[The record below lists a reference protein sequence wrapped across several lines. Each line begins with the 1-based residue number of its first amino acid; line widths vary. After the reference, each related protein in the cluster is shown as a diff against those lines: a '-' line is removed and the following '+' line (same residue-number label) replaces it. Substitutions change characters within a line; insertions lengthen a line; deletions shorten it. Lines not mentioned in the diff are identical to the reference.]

1 MPVAEHNL
9 DRGELFP
16 LSLSQRNIWDLE
28 RSFAGTSIN
37 NISTTIRIRGRL
49 DFPLLQRSL
58 NLVLASDESLRAR
71 LLLQNGEPYQYH
83 APFSP
88 EQFPVFDFSLSS
100 RRSLEHWEE
109 TMTRE
114 VLPLFDAPLYRFVL
128 FRTGE
133 HEGGVLVKTHHII
146 SDGWSQVLLCNRIAE
161 VYLQLL
167 TGSVPEL
174 PPSPSYRLHVE
185 TEQRYLASPACARD
199 TEYWRETLL
208 GAGEPARVKETR
220 GAALSPVGRRRTF
233 EFSEVLNHAIYA
245 FCLRQRVAPFA
256 VFYMALAIYLRRMGA
271 SERFTIGVPIFNRMD
286 LTERGTTGMFVST
299 LPFCGA
305 LDDNWSFLD
314 FNEDLADRWYDL
326 LRHQRLPYSN
336 IEALAAERGAAADRL
351 FHLALSYQ
359 DSRIFESRDASVLF
373 TGRWHYSGYQSEQLC
388 IHLSNM
394 WDHKCYSVDYDY
406 LAQVFSEREIES
418 LHGYLTNILQEAL
431 LYPERPI
438 SKLSILGPEE
448 KEKVLYT
455 FNRTA
460 RLLHPRSLFEE
471 FSRTAEASGGRVALI
486 CGGRRTTYRALLE
499 AAGRYDAALRR
510 LCPEEK
516 LVAAILLPRCTALLE
531 ALAGV
536 MRGGHAWL
544 LMSYDLP
551 EKRIAEILRRSGAAA
566 VITDAAGA
574 KRLAPAGISLPVL
587 DVASVSDGAYV
598 PPPSRSE
605 PNDLAYV
612 VYTSGSTGAP
622 KGVEIEQ
629 RSLLNFAD
637 AMAPLYGQ
645 GAVLSLCSVGFDA
658 FLIESASAL
667 FAGRTIVL
675 ATDEEAEDPNRLAQL
690 ILNYAVGFL
699 STTPSRLD
707 ACLANPRFLEAAE
720 KLDTVLCGGEAFSG
734 ELLGRLRL
742 HTGARIYNQYGPSE
756 TTVGV
761 SVKLLNDCDRITIG
775 KPMPNCR
782 LYVLDDRLAPLP
794 IGVYGSLYVGGVCVG
809 RGYRNEPEMTAESFL
824 ESPFEPGERIYR
836 TGDAAAWTAAGEI
849 VLAGRLDRQ
858 VKLRGLRVEPQEAA
872 VCLAGYP
879 GVQKAAARVFEV
891 RGQSILAAYYTSE
904 TPLDEAEIVAHLSD
918 YLPRYMIPTHLE
930 RLEAIPLTPSGKVD
944 EARLPAPPAPDDDAA
959 APDGPRQAEI
969 LDMFRRTLR
978 QPDIGAGGDY
988 FQYGGNSLSAMET
1001 IGEIEAR
1008 FGVRLRVSDLY
1019 ACRTARRLERYLS
1032 RAGAPE
1038 GAAAPIPCAPEAA
1051 RHPLTPGQESLYVQS
1066 RMDET
1071 GLAYNMP
1078 GALRLAARPDEA
1090 RLRLAF
1096 RRLIE
1101 TEETLRTAFL
1111 MEDGGVWQKILPSA
1125 PFQLPVFSAPDF
1137 DTARR
1142 LFVRPFDL
1150 TKPPLLRAALWSGT
1164 DGAWTL
1170 FLDMH
1175 HLVGDGLT
1183 TPILLRRLDAFYRGE
1198 ESAAGTLTYKDY
1210 AHWLRHRDEP
1220 EVSACRDWWRETL
1233 SDLPDPL
1240 ELPYDRRAD
1249 GFDFRGGRVD
1259 AALSP
1264 DLSRRCDAYCAEK
1277 GITPYALFASAF
1289 SLVLSK
1295 LTGAQDLI
1303 VGTPVSGRMRPEL
1316 QEMCGL
1322 FMGTLPLRLRP
1333 AADLSVSGYLA
1344 ATGRDVMALLD
1355 HQALPLEEIVSLLNL
1370 PRQVGRN
1377 ALFRVLFS
1385 LRPTDAE
1392 GFSLCGA
1399 PAEYV
1404 PIPTETAKLDLSLE
1418 VSRGKDGYAL
1428 HFEYAAALF
1437 DEATVRY
1444 HARCTAA
1451 ALTALLADDG
1461 ARLGDVLPLA
1471 PEDRLVLLERP
1482 RRLRTPYQDDCLD
1495 RMIAESALLTPDAP
1509 AVLWHG
1515 RALTYAALLARAEA
1529 VAGQLQAAGVKPGDR
1544 VALSCARTP
1553 DLFASLIGILMA
1565 GCAYIPVLPS
1575 FPTKRIVHMLETAGA
1590 VLLLCDAESRRALSA
1605 ALPCRLLVLSDAHA
1619 AFAPPEGRTSTD
1631 LIHIL
1636 FTSGSTG
1643 RPKGVMLTHRSI
1655 ANLLPNI
1662 RAVMEDVPG
1671 PVLCSTN
1678 MIFDTFITESL
1689 LPLCMGKCVALADEE
1704 EMLLPWRLAALMRQ
1718 TGSTVMQLT
1727 PSRLQMCLGSTDFAA
1742 AAAGLKVLILAGE
1755 ALTAHLLA
1763 SFAAVSGAAVV
1774 NLYGPTEAA
1783 VYVTGGAQDAS
1794 RRVTIG
1800 KPLSNCRVYILD
1812 GMDRPVLPTARGEL
1826 CLAGE
1831 CLSPGYAGDEEK
1843 TAACFV
1849 PDPFVPG
1856 ARMYRSGDIGRLLLS
1871 GEIEFCGRRDAQ
1883 IKLNGQRVELGEI
1896 DGALLGAGA
1905 AQAVTI
1911 AVPGADGSLSLCAF
1925 LTAKEGA
1932 PLDAEALRRALRET
1946 LPAYMIPSEIVI
1958 LDRMPYTASGKADL
1972 VALRAR
1978 QASARAESGTAEPKN
1993 TDGGRAH
2000 ASVPEEAS
2008 EAPHEKPRLPTSP
2021 ESAKTLPAPD
2031 GASSP
2036 DKPVSSPATDNVV
2049 SFPLKPAAPKKAL
2062 PAAPHA
2068 PDGAA
2073 PPEPLTADDLAVIWR
2088 AALRRE
2094 AVDPNRSFF
2103 EQGGTSLL
2111 ALSVLTRYFD
2121 RGLTM
2126 SLTEFYD
2133 HPTLSAQAGLLAPA
2147 PEEPSDPEAPDDV
2160 FSASVS
2166 AAEAAEA
2173 AEPPLP
2179 ARVPAIVSRGV
2190 RPLGTVF
2197 VTGATGFLGAHLA
2210 RSLLDAGATRLICL
2224 TRDGARE
2231 RLLDNLTCYF
2241 GGEWVQSRASQLSV
2255 VRGDIG
2261 KRRFALDDAAHA
2273 ALAAQVNMVVNAAA
2287 DIRHFAA
2294 DNNHMRSNVQGAKNA
2309 AIFALRAGA
2318 RLSHISTVSVAGDY
2332 LPAAPA
2338 AHVAFSEE
2346 DCDIGQNWRDNIY
2359 TKTKLLGEAEV
2370 YAAVLKGLEARVFR
2384 IGRLV
2389 GRASD
2394 GMFQRRPVGNR
2405 FYDLFRALAVLEA
2418 IPASAGALLVDLTPV
2433 DVCAEAVVALS
2444 GAPNTAYHIMSP
2456 APMTLETLA
2465 RTVLPHV
2472 RVLPDEAFRGL
2483 LSDRLREGGGSMLAP
2498 AVEFFSQQS
2507 AGPGRISP
2515 TAARTFAAL
2524 DAAGF
2529 HWPSPAPALLLRQ
2542 FVPTFPIKE
2551 RAGDGFGL

>member
-1 MPVAEHNL
+1 MPVAERNL
-9 DRGELFP
+9 SRDEIFP

-71 LLLQNGEPYQYH
+71 LLLQSGQPYQYH
-83 APFSP
+83 AAFSP

-100 RRSLEHWEE
+100 RHSLEHWEE

-114 VLPLFDAPLYRFVL
+114 VMPLFDAPLYRFVL

-167 TGSVPEL
+167 SGSVPEL
-174 PPSPSYRLHVE
+174 PPSPSYRLHVDA
-185 TEQRYLASPACARD
+185 EQSYLSSPACARD
-199 TEYWRETLL
+199 TEYWRETLQN
-208 GAGEPARVKETR
+208 AGEPARVKETR

-286 LTERGTTGMFVST
+286 LTERQTTGMFVST
-299 LPFCGA
+299 LPFCGM
-305 LDDNWSFLD
+305 LDDGWSFLD

-326 LRHQRLPYSN
+326 LRYQRLPFSH
-336 IEALAAERGAAADRL
+336 IESLAAERGAAAGRL

-406 LAQVFSEREIES
+406 LAQVFSEREIED

-431 LYPERPI
+431 LYPDRPI

-460 RLLHPRSLFEE
+460 RLLPPRSLFEE
-471 FSRTAEASGGRVALI
+471 FSRTVSASGGRVALI
-486 CGGRRTTYRALLE
+486 CGGKRLTYRALLD

-510 LCPEEK
+510 LCPAEK
-516 LVAAILLPRCTALLE
+516 LIAAILLPRRSALFE

-536 MRGGHAWL
+536 MRGGNAWL
-544 LMSYDLP
+544 LMPYDLP
-551 EKRIAEILRRSGAAA
+551 QKRVVEILRRSGAA
-566 VITDAAGA
+566 VVLTDGDGAG
-574 KRLAPAGISLPVL
+574 RLASAGVSIPVL
-587 DVASVSDGAYV
+587 DVGTVSEGAYV
-598 PPPSRSE
+598 PPPAKAE
-605 PNDLAYV
+605 PGDLAYV

-658 FLIESASAL
+658 FLIESAAAL
-667 FAGRTIVL
+667 LAGRTIVL
-675 ATDEEAEDPNRLAQL
+675 ATEEEAEDPNRLAQL

-707 ACLANPRFLEAAE
+707 ACLADPRFLKTAE

-794 IGVYGSLYVGGVCVG
+794 VGVYGNLYVGGVCVG
-809 RGYRNEPEMTAESFL
+809 RGYRNEPEMTAESFF
-824 ESPFEPGERIYR
+824 ESPFEPGERLYR
-836 TGDAAAWTAAGEI
+836 TGDVAAWTAAGEI

-858 VKLRGLRVEPQEAA
+858 VKLRGLRVEPQEVA

-879 GVQKAAARVFEV
+879 GVGKAAARVFEM
-891 RGQSILAAYYTSE
+891 RGQSILAAYYTAE
-904 TPLDEAEIVAHLSD
+904 TPLDEADLIAYLSG

-930 RLEAIPLTPSGKVD
+930 RLDGIPLTPSGKVD
-944 EARLPAPPAPDDDAA
+944 EAKLPAPPASDDAAA

-969 LDMFRRTLR
+969 LDIFRRTLH

-1001 IGEIEAR
+1001 IGEVEAR

-1019 ACRTARRLERYLS
+1019 AYRTARRLERYLFRS
-1032 RAGAPE
+1032 DAPE
-1038 GAAAPIPCAPEAA
+1038 GAAAAPIPPAPAA
-1051 RHPLTPGQESLYVQS
+1051 AHYPLTPGQESLYVQS
-1066 RMDET
+1066 HMDET

-1078 GALRLAARPDEA
+1078 GALRLSARPDEM
-1090 RLRLAF
+1090 RLWRAF
-1096 RRLIE
+1096 QRLIE
-1101 TEETLRTAFL
+1101 GEETLRTAFV

-1125 PFQLPVFSAPDF
+1125 PFQMPVFSAPDF
-1137 DTARR
+1137 EAARR

-1150 TKPPLLRAALWSGT
+1150 TKPPLLHAALWTGT
-1164 DGAWTL
+1164 DGSWTL

-1175 HLVGDGLT
+1175 HLIGDGLT
-1183 TPILLRRLDAFYRGE
+1183 TPILLRRLDAFYRDE
-1198 ESAAGTLTYKDY
+1198 APAAPGLTYKDY
-1210 AHWLRHRDEP
+1210 AHWLRNRDEA
-1220 EVSACRDWWRETL
+1220 ETSACRDWWQGTL
-1233 SDLPDPL
+1233 SALPEPL
-1240 ELPYDRRAD
+1240 ELPCDRRAE
-1249 GFDFRGGRVD
+1249 GFDFKGGRVD
-1259 AALSP
+1259 APLSR

-1277 GITPYALFASAF
+1277 GLTPYALFVSAF

-1295 LTGAQDLI
+1295 LTDAEDLVI
-1303 VGTPVSGRMRPEL
+1303 GTPVSGRMRPEL

-1333 AADLSVSGYLA
+1333 REDLSADDYLA
-1344 ATGRDVMALLD
+1344 ATGREVMALLD
-1355 HQALPLEEIVSLLNL
+1355 HQTLPLEEIVSLLNL

-1385 LRPTDAE
+1385 LRPLDAE

-1399 PAEYV
+1399 TAAYL

-1418 VSRGKDGYAL
+1418 VSHGKDGWAL

-1444 HARCTAA
+1444 YARCMAA
-1451 ALTALLADDG
+1451 ALTAVLADGDVL
-1461 ARLGDVLPLA
+1461 LGEVLPLA
-1471 PEDRLVLLERP
+1471 PEDRLRLLERP
-1482 RRLRTPYQDDCLD
+1482 RRLRAPYQDDCLD
-1495 RMIAESALLTPDAP
+1495 RMIAESALLAPDTP

-1515 RALTYAALLARAEA
+1515 KTLTYAGLTARAA
-1529 VAGQLQAAGVKPGDR
+1529 DIAGQLQAAGVKPGDR

-1575 FPTKRIVHMLETAGA
+1575 FPTKRIVYMLETAGA
-1590 VLLLCDAESRRALSA
+1590 AALLCDAKSREGLPAT
-1605 ALPCRLLVLSDAHA
+1605 LPCRLLVLSDAHA
-1619 AFAPPEGRTSTD
+1619 EFQPPAGRKSTD

-1643 RPKGVMLTHRSI
+1643 QPKGVMLTHRSL
-1655 ANLLPNI
+1655 ANLLSSI
-1662 RAVMEDVPG
+1662 REIIEDVPG
-1671 PVLCSTN
+1671 KVLCSTN

-1689 LPLCMGKCVALADEE
+1689 LPLCMGKCVVLADED
-1704 EMLLPWRLAALMRQ
+1704 EMLLPWRLAALLRE

-1742 AAAGLKVLILAGE
+1742 AAAGLSVLILAGE
-1755 ALTAHLLA
+1755 ALTTHLLS
-1763 SFAAVSGAAVV
+1763 SFAAVSGASVV

-1783 VYVTGGAQDAS
+1783 VYVTGGRQEAS

-1800 KPLSNCRVYILD
+1800 RPLPNCRVYVLD
-1812 GMDRPVLPTARGEL
+1812 EKGRPALPTARGEL
-1826 CLAGE
+1826 HLAGE
-1831 CLSPGYAGDEEK
+1831 CLSLGYVGDEEK
-1843 TAACFV
+1843 TAASFV

-1856 ARMYRSGDIGRLLLS
+1856 AVMYRSGDIGRLLLS
-1871 GEIEFCGRRDAQ
+1871 GEIEFDGRRDAQ

-1896 DGALLGAGA
+1896 DGALLDAGA

-1911 AVPGADGSLSLCAF
+1911 AVPGADGSLSLRAF
-1925 LTAKEGA
+1925 VTAKESASPDG
-1932 PLDAEALRRALRET
+1932 EALRRALGET
-1946 LPAYMIPSEIVI
+1946 LPPYMIPSEIVI
-1958 LDRMPYTASGKADL
+1958 LDRMPHTASGKADL
-1972 VALRAR
+1972 VALRGWTPETRA
-1978 QASARAESGTAEPKN
+1978 ASKTEAAGTECAGPPEARAEADAP
-1993 TDGGRAH
+1993 
-2000 ASVPEEAS
+2000 SVPEREESPSPREDAS
-2008 EAPHEKPRLPTSP
+2008 PSGNAIPFLVAPQQ
-2021 ESAKTLPAPD
+2021 
-2031 GASSP
+2031 
-2036 DKPVSSPATDNVV
+2036 NVV
-2049 SFPLKPAAPKKAL
+2049 SFPLSPAAEEEIP
-2062 PAAPHA
+2062 PAADSSPA
-2068 PDGAA
+2068 GDPGDGRDAG
-2073 PPEPLTADDLAVIWR
+2073 LTAEDLAAIWR
-2088 AALRRE
+2088 GALKRE
-2094 AVDPNRSFF
+2094 EIDPDRSFF

-2111 ALSVLTRYFD
+2111 ALSILTRYFD

-2133 HPTLSAQAGLLAPA
+2133 HPTLSAQAGLLSPAPA
-2147 PEEPSDPEAPDDV
+2147 GEDDPGTPGAPLPASAGAAPAADEDAEES
-2160 FSASVS
+2160 
-2166 AAEAAEA
+2166 
-2173 AEPPLP
+2173 LP
-2179 ARVPAIVSRGV
+2179 ARVPAIVSRGM

-2197 VTGATGFLGAHLA
+2197 LTGATGFLGAHLA
-2210 RSLLDAGATRLICL
+2210 RALLDAGARRLICL

-2241 GGEWVQSRASQLSV
+2241 GGDWVQSHAPQLSV
-2255 VRGDIG
+2255 VRGDIA

-2273 ALAAQVNMVVNAAA
+2273 ALAAQVDMVVNAAA
-2287 DIRHFAA
+2287 DVRHFAA
-2294 DNNHMRSNVQGAKNA
+2294 DSNHMRTNVQGTKNA
-2309 AIFALRAGA
+2309 AAFALRAGA

-2338 AHVAFSEE
+2338 AHAAFSEE
-2346 DCDIGQNWRDNIY
+2346 DCDVGQNWRDNIY

-2370 YAAVLKGLEARVFR
+2370 YAAVGRGLEARVFR
-2384 IGRLV
+2384 VGRLV

-2394 GMFQRRPVGNR
+2394 GMFQRHPVGNR
-2405 FYDLFRALAVLEA
+2405 FYDLFCALAALEA
-2418 IPASAGALLVDLTPV
+2418 IPVSARSLLVDLTPV
-2433 DVCAEAVVALS
+2433 DVCAEAIVALS
-2444 GAPNTAYHIMSP
+2444 GAPDTTYHIISPSPMS
-2456 APMTLETLA
+2456 LEALA
-2465 RTVLPHV
+2465 RAVLPHA
-2472 RVLPDEAFRGL
+2472 RVLPDADFRDL
-2483 LSDRLREGGGSMLAP
+2483 LTDHLHEGSGGTLAP

-2507 AGPGRISP
+2507 AVPGRISP
-2515 TAARTFAAL
+2515 TAAKTFAAL
-2524 DAAGF
+2524 DAVGF

-2542 FVPTFPIKE
+2542 FIPSRSPEEKAGE
-2551 RAGDGFGL
+2551 RLGL